1 MKKIL
6 VTGGAGFIGSSF
18 LEYMIEK
25 YSNYNFVCLDALTY
39 AGNFNNISHLT
50 SKNNFIFECGDI
62 SDKNS
67 INELFKKY
75 KFDIVVNF
83 AAESHV
89 DNSIKNPDIFIKS
102 NVLGVLNLL
111 NACKEYGIERFH
123 QVSTDEV
130 YGELPLER
138 KDLKFIETSPIIPS
152 NPYSASKA
160 SAELLV
166 MSYHKTFGMNVTI
179 SRCSNN
185 YGKRQFPEKLI
196 PMVISRALYDE
207 PITIHGT
214 GENIRDWIY
223 VLDHVKA
230 IDLIIHKGQSG
241 KVYNVG
247 GSCERTNLEVT
258 KAILKYMSKPESLI
272 QFVENRKGN
281 DLRYAI
287 DATFI
292 GQELGWKR
300 SVVFED
306 GIGPVIDWYIN
317 NRDWVDNI
325 KSGKYLEDNNKILK
339 NNK

>member
-1 MKKIL
+1 MKNIL

-25 YSNYNFVCLDALTY
+25 YPDYIFICLDALTY
-39 AGNFNNISHLT
+39 AGNYNNIVELT
-50 SKNNFIFECGDI
+50 SKDNFIFVRGDI
-62 SDKNS
+62 SDKDIDSN
-67 INELFKKY
+67 LFKQY
-75 KFDIVVNF
+75 KIDTVVNF

-89 DNSIKNPDIFIKS
+89 DNSLKNPDIFIKS
-102 NVLGVLNLL
+102 NVFGVLTLL
-111 NACKEYGIERFH
+111 NACKEFGIQRFH
-123 QVSTDEV
+123 QISTDEV
-130 YGELPLER
+130 YGELPLDR
-138 KDLKFIETSPIIPS
+138 KDLKFTESNPIIPS

-166 MSYHKTFGMNVTI
+166 MAYHKTYGMNVTI

-214 GENIRDWIY
+214 GENVRDWIY

-230 IDLIIHKGQSG
+230 IDLILHKGQAG

-247 GSCERTNLEVT
+247 GSSERTNLEVT
-258 KAILKYMSKPESLI
+258 KVILKHMNKPESLI
-272 QFVENRKGN
+272 KFVENRQGN

-287 DATFI
+287 DASYI
-292 GQELGWKR
+292 GKELGWER
-300 SVVFED
+300 TVVFEE
-306 GIGPVIDWYIN
+306 GIGPVVDWYVN
-317 NRDWVDNI
+317 NREWVDNI
-325 KSGKYLEDNNKILK
+325 KSGKYLEDNAKV
-339 NNK
+339 

>member
-1 MKKIL
+1 MKKVL

-18 LEYMIEK
+18 LEYMMDK
-25 YSNYNFVCLDALTY
+25 YPDYKFVCLDALTY
-39 AGNFNNISHLT
+39 AGNYNNISGLIG
-50 SKNNFIFECGDI
+50 KDNFIFVKGNI
-62 SDKNS
+62 SDKN
-67 INELFKKY
+67 IVNDLFEKY
-75 KFDIVVNF
+75 KFDMVVNF

-89 DNSIKNPDIFIKS
+89 DNSLKNPDIFIQS
-102 NVLGVLNLL
+102 NVFGVLTLL

-123 QVSTDEV
+123 QISTDEV
-130 YGELPLER
+130 YGELPLDR
-138 KDLKFIETSPIIPS
+138 KDLKFTESNPIIPS

-166 MSYHKTFGMNVTI
+166 LAYHKTYEMNVTI

-214 GENIRDWIY
+214 GENVRDWIF
-223 VLDHVKA
+223 VLDHIKA
-230 IDLIIHKGQSG
+230 IDLILHKGQSG
-241 KVYNVG
+241 KIYNIG
-247 GSCERTNLEVT
+247 GSSERTNLEVT
-258 KAILKYMSKPESLI
+258 KAILKHMNKPESLI
-272 QFVENRKGN
+272 KFVENRQGN

-292 GQELGWKR
+292 GKELGWER
-300 SVVFED
+300 TVVFEE
-306 GIGPVIDWYIN
+306 GIGPVVDWYVN

-325 KSGKYLEDNNKILK
+325 KSGKYLEDNAKV
-339 NNK
+339 